1 MPVSADGEHSLASS
15 PVMPVRDDGASG
27 ITGIY
32 QGFAE
37 AKGTVTRPGPAAR
50 ARCAEPEHDDPQP
63 KLNIKNDL
71 FCSGTSMKDPDVK
84 CHDFV
89 AD

>member
-1 MPVSADGEHSLASS
+1 MPVSADGDAQNHSLASS

-37 AKGTVTRPGPAAR
+37 AKA
-50 ARCAEPEHDDPQP
+50 
-63 KLNIKNDL
+63 
-71 FCSGTSMKDPDVK
+71 S
-84 CHDFV
+84 
-89 AD
+89 

>member
-15 PVMPVRDDGASG
+15 PVMPVRDHGASG

-37 AKGTVTRPGPAAR
+37 AKGTETRSGPAAR
-50 ARCAEPEHDDPQP
+50 PRCAEHDDPAM
-63 KLNIKNDL
+63 KNKYKKRYFAL
-71 FCSGTSMKDPDVK
+71 ESP
-84 CHDFV
+84 
-89 AD
+89 